1 MKQNTDPIE
10 KTVSKS
16 SEKKGK
22 IGKSNLNPGKKSLK
36 IEKNGNNKQQKSH
49 LKDNDIDIINQI
61 RDAKEI
67 EDLKNVY
74 IQWNKEKAELN
85 EKNKILKAFKEKKE
99 EDKVNN
105 KKNLKD
111 KNNEK
116 EKLLEK
122 KKILEKIR
130 ELKRQKE
137 IEEEEFN
144 EEDIKKLEKK
154 MKRDLDSILQ
164 REYLLSEKEKEDN
177 DNFLEKLE
185 YIAEV
190 EKYIQNEIK
199 INKDDNL
206 ILTDDTENFE
216 DNVLIKILGY
226 IGSELSL
233 KNIKAYIE
241 IKPTKE
247 KLREIIFKILVSGL
261 ATQQVFTIVL
271 DNEDYQ
277 IIFYQNIEKW
287 FSYLENIKGRI
298 SNIFNISQDNIY
310 FFNHNLNTF
319 EADLLIYNQNLYK
332 LENILKNYNLLA
344 VKHILL
350 SEIILS
356 PNIFNINFCKN
367 ENEWPENN
375 LKRGGK
381 KYYPPYGLIG
391 VALKIDHKYDKNNN
405 VWLGKK
411 NKEGEWPVAYLGIA
425 KGNVFKKI
433 LSVINNSLIKDSEN
447 FIKNI
452 EKIQNKFIFGGE
464 DVYVTPNIKNAIE
477 HADIIKLGG
486 NDFKFKFVIMAR
498 VNPNKIRSH
507 IGLKEGWI
515 LRGNNEEIRPY
526 RLLIKEI

>member
-1 MKQNTDPIE
+1 M
-10 KTVSKS
+10 
-16 SEKKGK
+16 
-22 IGKSNLNPGKKSLK
+22 
-36 IEKNGNNKQQKSH
+36 
-49 LKDNDIDIINQI
+49 
-61 RDAKEI
+61 
-67 EDLKNVY
+67 
-74 IQWNKEKAELN
+74 
-85 EKNKILKAFKEKKE
+85 
-99 EDKVNN
+99 
-105 KKNLKD
+105 
-111 KNNEK
+111 
-116 EKLLEK
+116 
-122 KKILEKIR
+122 
-130 ELKRQKE
+130 
-137 IEEEEFN
+137 
-144 EEDIKKLEKK
+144 
-154 MKRDLDSILQ
+154 
-164 REYLLSEKEKEDN
+164 
-177 DNFLEKLE
+177 
-185 YIAEV
+185 
-190 EKYIQNEIK
+190 
-199 INKDDNL
+199 
-206 ILTDDTENFE
+206 TDDTENFE

-287 FSYLENIKGRI
+287 FSYLENIKRRI